1 MRSVYFK
8 TALAA
13 AGGSHQWVIVINAI
27 FLGDKSFFLAHNL
40 VAAQSLV
47 PHERPGNF
55 LYQCIFA
62 SQGIMS
68 FDPQISCTFRIAA
81 GIARSIASGAFLL

>member
-1 MRSVYFK
+1 MSFICEVRVYFK
-8 TALAA
+8 TALAT

-47 PHERPGNF
+47 PRERCGNF
-55 LYQCIFA
+55 
-62 SQGIMS
+62 
-68 FDPQISCTFRIAA
+68 FRAMYICVA
-81 GIARSIASGAFLL
+81 GDNEF